1 MYERLELIFPASGFL
16 LLPHSVNTKI
26 KTNRYVKIS
35 FCFFSMVHFQAPK
48 AATLCYCQMFS
59 FLSGRVGRE
68 VACEQALWLRKGR
81 RESAKKR
88 REKRGLVT
96 PQSLLHSPLGHFTLT
111 QFFFGTSSGSLFTGQ
126 EGGGMYRV
134 LSRSYSV
141 QGAAILGSLFQGNK
155 IAANVEIQICMRFYF
170 RDVYKHPHISCKVSF
185 VVVLLLKCLLPKIFF
200 FA

>member
-35 FCFFSMVHFQAPK
+35 SCFSLMVHFQAPK
-48 AATLCYCQMFS
+48 AATLCYCQMLS

-88 REKRGLVT
+88 IEERGLVT

-111 QFFFGTSSGSLFTGQ
+111 KFLFGAFSRACSLAWR
-126 EGGGMYRV
+126 EGV
-134 LSRSYSV
+134 CT
-141 QGAAILGSLFQGNK
+141 A
-155 IAANVEIQICMRFYF
+155 YF
-170 RDVYKHPHISCKVSF
+170 RGATWSSDSRQFISR
-185 VVVLLLKCLLPKIFF
+185 
-200 FA
+200 